1 MILELGLSK
10 YIAQQHIKTANEQL
24 NLIQSVYEKLW
35 IHSESRINRFY
46 DSKVWKLT
54 LFLYL
59 LTCGVYLSHAQLS
72 EYLSYLG
79 ERGLIEALPKQ
90 IKVSSSVEKQYIQD
104 NPHRL
109 LQISQEIEGLVGL
122 NWYHWQDIKMNR
134 SSYYTGERGLLSRLN
149 TYKCLLLGRE

>member
-1 MILELGLSK
+1 M
-10 YIAQQHIKTANEQL
+10 
-24 NLIQSVYEKLW
+24 
-35 IHSESRINRFY
+35 
-46 DSKVWKLT
+46 T

-90 IKVSSSVEKQYIQD
+90 IKVSSSVEKHIYKITEKGC
-104 NPHRL
+104 RL

-122 NWYHWQDIKMNR
+122 D
-134 SSYYTGERGLLSRLN
+134 
-149 TYKCLLLGRE
+149 